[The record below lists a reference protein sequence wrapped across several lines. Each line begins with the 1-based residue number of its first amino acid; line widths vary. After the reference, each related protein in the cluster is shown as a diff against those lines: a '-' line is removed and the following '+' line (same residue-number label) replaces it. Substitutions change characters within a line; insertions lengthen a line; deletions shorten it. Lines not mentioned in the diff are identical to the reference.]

1 MYKIWYSR
9 IIVKVIYKIW
19 YTYHRKSNI
28 YKMADKSRFYQM
40 FWSYD
45 GAELSRMVQEKG
57 MGKGN
62 NPGSVEGSSS
72 GAMRL
77 FVPIFVGRG
86 WFDLA

>member
-28 YKMADKSRFYQM
+28 YKMADKFYQT
-40 FWSYD
+40 FWLYD
-45 GAELSRMVQEKG
+45 GTELLRMVQEKG

-72 GAMRL
+72 SAM
-77 FVPIFVGRG
+77 
-86 WFDLA
+86 